1 MLPVSARLRHAAQFA
16 ATVRGGRQTGRPCL
30 ILYVKPTSGERSRA
44 GFVVSKQVGSAVRR
58 NRVKRRLRHLV
69 ASRLDDLPQT
79 ADIVIRALPKAS
91 SQAERLRR
99 DFESAWA
106 WAAGQCGASGPDR
119 TGAGAS
125 RRQDGAASGRPQPV
139 GPTATAGREPRP

>member
-16 ATVRGGRQTGRPCL
+16 ATVRGGRQTGRPSL
-30 ILYVKPTSGERSRA
+30 ILYVRTTAGERSRA
-44 GFVVSKQVGSAVRR
+44 GFVVSKQVGSAVQR

-91 SQAERLRR
+91 RQASRLRG

-106 WAAGQCGASGPDR
+106 WAAGQCGAEGPHR
-119 TGAGAS
+119 VAAAPSQAGA
-125 RRQDGAASGRPQPV
+125 AAPRPT
-139 GPTATAGREPRP
+139 GSTAVAGRERRP